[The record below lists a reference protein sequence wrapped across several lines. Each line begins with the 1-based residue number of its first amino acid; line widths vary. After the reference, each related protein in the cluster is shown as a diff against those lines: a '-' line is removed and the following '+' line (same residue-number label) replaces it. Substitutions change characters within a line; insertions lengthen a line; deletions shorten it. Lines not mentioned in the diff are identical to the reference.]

1 LSRRPDVPSTVSR
14 QAQDYLRT
22 HRAARLPIP
31 LWPWVAKAA
40 RRRRMRVS
48 RPIVER
54 LASTL
59 GVHHS
64 ATEVG
69 GVSCVEFR
77 ATDIVDERAVLHI
90 HGGAYFLGQAFDIT
104 AVQLAAALRRPVLS
118 IEYTTV
124 PDATVP
130 TPINECM
137 AVYRRVAEHH
147 APYALSGVSAG
158 GGLVLAMYHAIQSQQ
173 LPEPERVLLFTP
185 AADLTGEGDSYRS
198 NEGRDPLIAWK
209 RQLDKAVAA
218 YSAGVDPRD
227 PRLSPIN
234 TAYTRPLA
242 PTLIITGT
250 RDLFLSNC
258 VRTYWKLRD
267 LAGTVE
273 LRIWEGMW
281 HAFFGEPDLPE
292 TVRCF
297 NEVATFCRD

>member
-1 LSRRPDVPSTVSR
+1 
-14 QAQDYLRT
+14 
-22 HRAARLPIP
+22 
-31 LWPWVAKAA
+31 
-40 RRRRMRVS
+40 MRVS
-48 RPIVER
+48 KPIAER

-64 ATEVG
+64 KNEVG
-69 GVSCVEFR
+69 EVSCVEFR
-77 ATDIVDERAVLHI
+77 VTDIVDERPVLYI
-90 HGGAYFLGQAFDIT
+90 HGGAYFLGQAFDII

-118 IEYTTV
+118 VEYTTV
-124 PDATVP
+124 PDAAVP
-130 TPINECM
+130 TPIDECM
-137 AVYRRVAEHH
+137 AVYRRVAQHH

-158 GGLVLAMYHAIQSQQ
+158 GGV
-173 LPEPERVLLFTP
+173 VLFTP
-185 AADLTGEGDSYRS
+185 AADLTGEGDSYGS
-198 NEGRDPLIAWK
+198 NEGRDPMITWK

-234 TAYTRPLA
+234 AAYTRPLA

-281 HAFFGEPDLPE
+281 HSFFFEADLPE
-292 TVRCF
+292 SVCCF